1 MKTLFKI
8 LVILLSAMLIVGAA
22 YAVRQTEWGSSLLTS
37 TGGDFP
43 EGTEMLTDGERPT
56 PPDGD
61 FDGGDFDRDSASS
74 LSLES
79 FISFAKTLV
88 PVSLIIL
95 LLNAT
100 PALIQTLRR
109 RSQRVPA

>member
-22 YAVRQTEWGSSLLTS
+22 YAVRQTEWGSSLLAS

-43 EGTEMLTDGERPT
+43 EGAEMLTDGERPA

-61 FDGGDFDRDSASS
+61 FDQDSASS
-74 LSLES
+74 FNLES
-79 FISFAKTLV
+79 ITSFAKTLV

-100 PALIQTLRR
+100 PALFQTLRR
-109 RSQRVPA
+109 RFQRVPA

>member
-8 LVILLSAMLIVGAA
+8 LVILLSAMLVVGAA
-22 YAVRQTEWGSSLLTS
+22 YAVRQTDWGSSLLS
-37 TGGDFP
+37 SGGDHA

-100 PALIQTLRR
+100 LALFQTLRR
-109 RSQRVPA
+109 RFQRVPA